1 MKTPVLLTALVFLLL
16 SACSKSENY
25 SENDLV
31 EIYARIE
38 LEPVEKSIAMIEKYE
53 LDNEKKR
60 DAYYNALR
68 EMATHREK
76 WENFLTRVDQFRQNQ
91 PVENP

>member
-53 LDNEKKR
+53 LDNEKNGCLLQCP
-60 DAYYNALR
+60 AG
-68 EMATHREK
+68 K
-76 WENFLTRVDQFRQNQ
+76 WPPIVKSGKTF
-91 PVENP
+91 